1 MEQRELI
8 FFIQGFDFL
17 IAYQLFNIYTTLS
30 FSPFIFF
37 NFIILSLVF
46 FFSGPFLYSA
56 VDQFRK
62 QFAHLEENGK
72 NGPVMPLDR
81 KHVSLPR

>member
-1 MEQRELI
+1 MEQKELI
-8 FFIQGFDFL
+8 FSIQGFDFL
-17 IAYQLFNIYTTLS
+17 MAFQHFFT
-30 FSPFIFF
+30 FSPLMIF
-37 NFIILSLVF
+37 NLIILSLIILC
-46 FFSGPFLYSA
+46 PFLYSA

-72 NGPVMPLDR
+72 NGPVVPLDR

>member
-1 MEQRELI
+1 MPCYL
-8 FFIQGFDFL
+8 FCPLDNIQFGL
-17 IAYQLFNIYTTLS
+17 STLS
-30 FSPFIFF
+30 QS
-37 NFIILSLVF
+37 
-46 FFSGPFLYSA
+46 FLFLWGATLNSA